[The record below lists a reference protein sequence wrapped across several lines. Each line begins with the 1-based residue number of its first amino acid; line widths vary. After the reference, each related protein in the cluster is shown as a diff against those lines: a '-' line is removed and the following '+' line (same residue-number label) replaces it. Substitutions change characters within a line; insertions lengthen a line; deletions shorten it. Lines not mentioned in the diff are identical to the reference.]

1 MFDENSKHAGWFATL
16 RNDEFNRHPTT
27 PKRLLAPATKHL
39 KALKTRP
46 CQAKIIA
53 HSSAHAKPHFTH
65 NGHPFQTILYTICV
79 KLLNN

>member
-1 MFDENSKHAGWFATL
+1 MKIVSTL
-16 RNDEFNRHPTT
+16 VGLRRYETT
-27 PKRLLAPATKHL
+27 SLTDTQPPQKRPLAPATKHR

-65 NGHPFQTILYTICV
+65 SSHPFQTILYIICV
-79 KLLNN
+79 NLLNN